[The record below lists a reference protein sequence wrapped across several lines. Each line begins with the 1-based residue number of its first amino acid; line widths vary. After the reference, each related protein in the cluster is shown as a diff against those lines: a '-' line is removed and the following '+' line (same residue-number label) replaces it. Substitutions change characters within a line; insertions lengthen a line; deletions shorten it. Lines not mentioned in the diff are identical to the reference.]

1 MIIASYPPAR
11 GEEAAQRDDRGRAAA
26 KSTVRISRVMLNLL
40 VSQKSKRVKKSE
52 EPRKNENQNDL
63 KK

>member
-1 MIIASYPPAR
+1 
-11 GEEAAQRDDRGRAAA
+11 
-26 KSTVRISRVMLNLL
+26 MLDLS
-40 VSQKSKRVKKSE
+40 VSQKSKRVKKTE